1 MARAKITYVYNPQTG
16 KREWHIHYESPA
28 DATIHEHETRHRDLV
43 KEIVGDIEGPDVDVA
58 RGDPGKAQPQATPE
72 EPQPTERKRKAT

>member
-28 DATIHEHETRHRDLV
+28 DATVHEHETRHRALV
-43 KEIVGDIEGPDVDVA
+43 KEIVGELAGPDVDVA
-58 RGDPGKAQPQATPE
+58 RGDSGKAQPQPAPE
-72 EPQPTERKRKAT
+72 EPQRREPQRKLT